1 MRVFLF
7 LLCYCASFSIYA
19 QNFFLTNY
27 GIDQGLP
34 SSQVYDVVQDHS
46 GYIWIATDAGVSR
59 FDGAEM
65 VSFKQSDGLSDNAIV
80 QMHVASD
87 GTIWF
92 LGFNKTFTLYKDS
105 FFHYAHNQIL
115 NETLQKRLITSFY
128 PNGNDTLLLGLN
140 TSCDDPFSGI
150 QIINGAVSTIETT
163 NKNWIDPSKNLFH
176 VSNCNNSSALLPKQI
191 RAISSQNDKVVVS
204 GNKSLTILNGQ
215 KIETQAPLN
224 IRLTKALLLDT
235 EQNVWVGTYQGLKY
249 YSSGILTDPPLTIES
264 KQPISCILEDKD
276 GSIWF
281 GTFSNGLYQIPSS
294 KIQYYSNL
302 SSDGNNDFR
311 GLLKNDNALYS
322 YNRNNSIV
330 NLSVSKKLNKEREIN
345 INDNISQLIFTKKGL
360 QALTENQ
367 FDESNFVAP
376 FKGIAFAQSIEEN
389 THWIG
394 GLYYFSK
401 MQNGTE
407 VFNSVQ
413 IDFQERV
420 NCLIE
425 VAKDHLWLGT
435 VNGLYEYK
443 NEEVRLI
450 ESTYNKNISCLSILN
465 RAIVFGTSGYGLG
478 TLENNRVTWVNESSG
493 LNSNFIND
501 LFVEKGTLWVATK
514 SGLNQ
519 IENDSICQFNRYK
532 GLVFED
538 ITAIESTEK
547 HILLSTSKG
556 IVTLEKKWL
565 NQDIP
570 LIAPQINLNGKAVS
584 TASEYTFNYDQQ
596 NIEIRL
602 LAFDYFQKNK
612 LNFRYRLNS
621 DTSWSSAQQRTIRY
635 QSLPPGDYTFEVQAQ
650 NRNQKW
656 TNQSASFAFVIIPPF
671 YQTTWFYVLIALII
685 AVVFYA
691 VLRWQLDKSQKRMQ
705 VENELSALKI
715 KALSAQMNPHFIFNS
730 LNSIQN
736 FLIDSDIRKSN
747 KYLSKF
753 AKLMRLVLN
762 NSDKTF
768 VPIRDVLSS
777 LDLYLELEK
786 LRFND
791 RFEYTINIDPKIEL
805 ETTRIPSMLIQ
816 PFIENAILHGILP
829 REGKGNI
836 EVSLKFLSD
845 NSLMCTIE
853 DDGVGREFHI
863 GKLGKKH
870 KSQGLRI
877 TQERLTVFKQLF
889 KNDFQFEFHDLKDE
903 FDKPKGTK
911 VELSIP
917 SR

>member
-1 MRVFLF
+1 M
-7 LLCYCASFSIYA
+7 
-19 QNFFLTNY
+19 
-27 GIDQGLP
+27 
-34 SSQVYDVVQDHS
+34 
-46 GYIWIATDAGVSR
+46 
-59 FDGAEM
+59 
-65 VSFKQSDGLSDNAIV
+65 
-80 QMHVASD
+80 
-87 GTIWF
+87 
-92 LGFNKTFTLYKDS
+92 
-105 FFHYAHNQIL
+105 
-115 NETLQKRLITSFY
+115 
-128 PNGNDTLLLGLN
+128 
-140 TSCDDPFSGI
+140 
-150 QIINGAVSTIETT
+150 
-163 NKNWIDPSKNLFH
+163 
-176 VSNCNNSSALLPKQI
+176 
-191 RAISSQNDKVVVS
+191 
-204 GNKSLTILNGQ
+204 
-215 KIETQAPLN
+215 
-224 IRLTKALLLDT
+224 
-235 EQNVWVGTYQGLKY
+235 
-249 YSSGILTDPPLTIES
+249 
-264 KQPISCILEDKD
+264 
-276 GSIWF
+276 
-281 GTFSNGLYQIPSS
+281 
-294 KIQYYSNL
+294 
-302 SSDGNNDFR
+302 
-311 GLLKNDNALYS
+311 
-322 YNRNNSIV
+322 
-330 NLSVSKKLNKEREIN
+330 
-345 INDNISQLIFTKKGL
+345 
-360 QALTENQ
+360 
-367 FDESNFVAP
+367 
-376 FKGIAFAQSIEEN
+376 
-389 THWIG
+389 
-394 GLYYFSK
+394 
-401 MQNGTE
+401 
-407 VFNSVQ
+407 
-413 IDFQERV
+413 
-420 NCLIE
+420 
-425 VAKDHLWLGT
+425 
-435 VNGLYEYK
+435 
-443 NEEVRLI
+443 
-450 ESTYNKNISCLSILN
+450 
-465 RAIVFGTSGYGLG
+465 
-478 TLENNRVTWVNESSG
+478 
-493 LNSNFIND
+493 
-501 LFVEKGTLWVATK
+501 ATK

-519 IENDSICQFNRYK
+519 IENDSICQFNRYE